1 MSEAP
6 NDSRPVTITFDGDPV
21 QAVEGE
27 SVASALIRAK
37 TWSIARS
44 PKFHRPRGP
53 SCFRSAC
60 DGCLARVGEL
70 PNQMTC
76 MVPCREGLRVSSQN
90 VLGTRNLDLLRVTDW
105 FFPEGMN
112 HHELFAG
119 VPGVSQVMQAFA
131 RRVAGLGT
139 LPHERIEPRPAARM
153 SIEAL
158 VIGAGASG
166 FAAAIAL
173 ARRGMQVQVVDDSLE
188 AWGSARALPDDER
201 ASFAKLEQ
209 DAAELCATGAIT
221 VQLRTTAA
229 GIFGNDVLLVGPQGA
244 SIVTA
249 TVTVLAT
256 GAHDGVLAF
265 EGNDIPGVISARAA
279 GWLLRQ
285 GISIGDRVLVAI
297 APGGGQWG
305 EPFARANQLAG
316 HSTQLVYDVPVRAK
330 GSSRVR
336 EVEFASSEGNTAER
350 ADALVIDAPPSP
362 AYELCEQAG
371 ATLVHTP
378 AGFRVSERAIRPGF
392 FATGEVLGMPLDA
405 RLFVESARAIVA
417 SL

>member
-1 MSEAP
+1 
-6 NDSRPVTITFDGDPV
+6 
-21 QAVEGE
+21 
-27 SVASALIRAK
+27 
-37 TWSIARS
+37 
-44 PKFHRPRGP
+44 
-53 SCFRSAC
+53 
-60 DGCLARVGEL
+60 LARVDEV

-76 MVPCREGLRVSSQN
+76 MVPCREGLRVESQN
-90 VLGTRNLDLLRVTDW
+90 VLGTRKLDLLRMTDW
-105 FFPEGMN
+105 FFPGGMN

-139 LPHERIEPRPAARM
+139 LPKDPIDPRPASRV
-153 SIEAL
+153 STEAL

-166 FAAAIAL
+166 FAAAVAL
-173 ARRGMQVQVVDDSLE
+173 ARRGMKVQVIDDSLE
-188 AWGSARALPDDER
+188 AWGGARALPDDER
-201 ASFAKLEQ
+201 ASFAKLEA

-229 GIFGNDVLLVGPQGA
+229 AIFGNDVLLVSPRGT

-249 TVTVLAT
+249 AATILAT

-285 GISIGDRVLVAI
+285 GISIGDHVLVAV

-305 EPFARANQLAG
+305 EPFARENQRLG
-316 HSTQLVYDVPVRAK
+316 HSTKLVYGVPLRAK

-336 EVEFASSEGNTAER
+336 EVEFASNDDRTTER
-350 ADALVIDAPPSP
+350 VDALVIDAPPSP

-378 AGFRVSERAIRPGF
+378 AGFVVSASAIRPGF

-405 RLFVESARAIVA
+405 RLFVESANAIAA